1 MTVEKIKEQ
10 IDKEKVI
17 AIVRGVSTEKC
28 MKVAEAL
35 YEGGIRLM
43 EVPFNPKDPH
53 LAVLIHADI
62 NQCILQRM
70 FHRIEHSFCQAIAK
84 KFSFIW
90 NHLADPVCLQFF

>member
-1 MTVEKIKEQ
+1 MTVEEIKEQ

-43 EVPFNPKDPH
+43 EVPFNPKDPASDEVIADCIADCIWH
-53 LAVLIHADI
+53 YDEKKDEISARVLKLTEEFPLY
-62 NQCILQRM
+62 Q
-70 FHRIEHSFCQAIAK
+70 
-84 KFSFIW
+84 
-90 NHLADPVCLQFF
+90 